1 MDELILYLDPVNET
15 SRTFIKDLAPCGFEV
30 CFARSDGN
38 LLEGIYS
45 LDVRYLL
52 VASAKVTKDI
62 MLGCKNLNLIQK
74 TGSGTENID
83 KEAAASLGIPV
94 TATPGANSVAVAEL
108 VILYILALY
117 RNLIEL
123 DRTTKNG
130 SWLMWEKRHQC
141 FELKG
146 KEVGLIG
153 FGSIGKALNRRLQG
167 FEARVS
173 YYDIKRLDQSE
184 EKALGIQFRELKDIL
199 LYSDVISLHLPLNA
213 STRNL
218 IGKQQ
223 LEIVKSNCILINT
236 SRGAVIDEAALIDAL
251 ECGKLAGAALDT
263 YENEPIKADNPLLK
277 FKNVI
282 TTPHVGAGTIDTW
295 KTVLLEA
302 FENINR
308 VSEGCSPHNVV
319 NDVVRL

>member
-1 MDELILYLDPVNET
+1 MSELILYLDTVNET
-15 SRTFIKDLAPCGFEV
+15 SRTFIKDLTPCGFEV
-30 CFARSDGN
+30 CFARPDGN
-38 LLEGIYS
+38 FHEDIYN

-62 MLGCKNLNLIQK
+62 MLGYKNLKLIQK
-74 TGSGTENID
+74 TGAGTENID

-94 TATPGANSVAVAEL
+94 AATPGANSAAVAEL

-123 DRTTKNG
+123 DRATKNG
-130 SWLMWEKRHQC
+130 SWLMWEKRHQS

-173 YYDIKRLDQSE
+173 YYDVRRLEQDE
-184 EKALGIQFRELKDIL
+184 EKALGVQFKDLKDIL
-199 LYSDVISLHLPLNA
+199 VCSDIISLHLPLNA

-218 IGKQQ
+218 IGKEQFD
-223 LEIVKSNCILINT
+223 IVKRSCILINT

-251 ECGKLAGAALDT
+251 EREKLAGAALDT
-263 YENEPIKADNPLLK
+263 FEHEPIKADNPLLK
-277 FKNVI
+277 LKNVI

-295 KTVLLEA
+295 ETVLLESFA
-302 FENINR
+302 NIKR
-308 VSEGCSPHNVV
+308 VSEGSPPHNVV
-319 NDVVRL
+319 N